1 MRRALVVGNWKMN
14 GSRDS
19 IQALLRALV
28 AKVSHGINGVDIV
41 ICPPFPYL
49 ALAADAIRGSE
60 IVLGA
65 QNAWCGNEGA
75 FTGEVAPGMLVD
87 CRARYVI
94 LGHSERRQHMAETD
108 ELVARK
114 FVMAQQAGLIPI
126 LCVGETLSQREEG
139 RAQATVAAQVNA
151 VLTVAGIAAF
161 ERAVIA
167 YEPIWAI
174 GTGCSATADEAQQ
187 MHAGIRELLAA
198 QDADVAGAIQLLYGG
213 SVSPANAAELFEQA
227 DIDGGLVG
235 GASLDALAFIEIC
248 KSVS

>member
-14 GSRDS
+14 GTRDS
-19 IQALLRALV
+19 IQVLLRALA

-41 ICPPFPYL
+41 VCPPFPYL
-49 ALAADAIRGSE
+49 ALAAEATRGCE

-65 QNAWCGNEGA
+65 QNAWCESEGA

-94 LGHSERRQHMAETD
+94 LGHSERRQQMAESD
-108 ELVARK
+108 ELIARK
-114 FVMAQQAGLIPI
+114 FVVAQQAGLIPI
-126 LCVGETLSQREEG
+126 LCVGETLEQRDAG
-139 RAQATVAAQVNA
+139 HAQATVAAQLNA
-151 VLTVAGIAAF
+151 VLAVAGIAAF

-167 YEPIWAI
+167 YEPVWAI
-174 GTGCSATADEAQQ
+174 GTGSSASAQQAQQ
-187 MHAGIRELLAA
+187 MHAGIRELIASH
-198 QDADVAGAIQLLYGG
+198 DAEVASAIQLLYGG

-235 GASLDALAFIEIC
+235 GASLDASAFIEIC

>member
-19 IQALLRALV
+19 IKALLRDLV

-49 ALAADAIRGSE
+49 ALAADAARGCE

-65 QNAWCGNEGA
+65 QNAWYEAEGA
-75 FTGEVAPGMLVD
+75 FTGEVAPVMLAD
-87 CRARYVI
+87 CGARYVI
-94 LGHSERRQHMAETD
+94 LGHSERRQLLAETD
-108 ELVARK
+108 ELIARK
-114 FVMAQQAGLIPI
+114 FVAAQQAGLIPI
-126 LCVGETLSQREEG
+126 LCVGETLAQRDEG
-139 RAQATVAAQVNA
+139 RAQATVAAQINA
-151 VLTVAGIAAF
+151 VLALAGVAAF

-167 YEPIWAI
+167 YEPVWAI
-174 GTGCSATADEAQQ
+174 GTGCSASAQEAQQ
-187 MHAGIRELLAA
+187 MHAGIRELIAGH
-198 QDADVAGAIQLLYGG
+198 DTEVADTVQLLYGG

-235 GASLDALAFIEIC
+235 GAALDASAFIEIC